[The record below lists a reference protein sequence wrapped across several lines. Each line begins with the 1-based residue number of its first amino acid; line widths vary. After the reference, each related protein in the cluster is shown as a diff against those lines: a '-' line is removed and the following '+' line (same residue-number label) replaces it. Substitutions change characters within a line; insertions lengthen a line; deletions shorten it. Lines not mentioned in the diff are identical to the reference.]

1 MKKVIKGKRYN
12 TESAQFCGSREYGCS
27 GDLDHVY
34 EALYQKRTGE
44 FFLYGSGGAR
54 SKYAEEISMNSWS
67 GGESIIPLSDD
78 EAKEWAETNLN
89 GEDYEKIFTIEE
101 PEEAGKKIQSFSL
114 SGDVIAKLTKLSREH
129 KMPRSQIIEE
139 LVRKAE

>member
-1 MKKVIKGKRYN
+1 MKKVINGKRYN
-12 TESAQFCGSREYGCS
+12 TESAQFCGDREYGYS

-34 EALYQKRTGE
+34 EALFQKRTGE

-67 GGESIIPLSDD
+67 GGEQIIPLSDD
-78 EAKEWAETNLN
+78 EAKKWAEKNLD

-101 PEEAGKKIQSFSL
+101 PEETEKKIQSFSL

-129 KMPRSQIIEE
+129 KASRSQIIEE